1 MKKSSYRT
9 LLVCILTALLTMVC
23 NLPRNYP
30 STPAPT
36 ESTSPAQTATATSV
50 PASPTPT
57 GYLIPPTTKVLDS
70 SLQGT
75 IESVSP
81 EGMIVFSKTSPAIAS
96 LAAGDV
102 LVSDAIPAAPNGLL
116 RKVSAIRVEGNQV
129 LVETVD
135 AELIEAVQEGKVS
148 FVKELKP
155 EDVRSTWL
163 YPGVALNGPAKADSY
178 SPHLASLAPV
188 SSVLRPSAF
197 SYTIDTDFGTG
208 GRVKVVGNASLEPK
222 LEADVNISC
231 NDKIFGACAEI
242 PDLNFMTR
250 IAILENVSLSVQGDA
265 TSFNKKIEIARH
277 EFQPLTFWIGPVP
290 VVFTP
295 ILSIYLQGD
304 GVLTSKV
311 EYAIGQKLTLAAGF
325 RYNSDTGFKDLSE
338 ASFDF
343 LKPSPTFTKQVDLR
357 GVVGGEFKL
366 LLYGTIGP
374 FASLE
379 AGPRFRANILGLP
392 SEPGVLWRAE
402 GCIWLFAG
410 IDSVKVIKL
419 RYQKELY
426 KNCATFAQGLNQPPS
441 VSIQSPN
448 AGSQVY
454 QGEAVKLRATAYDP
468 DGGYIS
474 CKWTS
479 SQTGDPF
486 PITDCENAT
495 VKFNTPGSRT
505 LTLTVSDSI
514 GSNAKASVSFEVL
527 PPPNILV
534 TILNPLDGGMVGP
547 EEVITLSGSASGGEG
562 PYKFNWSFVFP
573 TDPAGN
579 GGTEY
584 PIGSGDSL
592 TWAPSNSVAFAGC
605 EVSQYGR
612 LILNVKDK
620 NGFSGMRSIVFL
632 VIRIC

>member
-1 MKKSSYRT
+1 M
-9 LLVCILTALLTMVC
+9 LVCVVIVLLTTVC
-23 NLPRNYP
+23 NLPTNNSAALP
-30 STPAPT
+30 STETTDPT
-36 ESTSPAQTATATSV
+36 STST
-50 PASPTPT
+50 ASPVPPTSTPSD
-57 GYLIPPTTKVLDS
+57 YLIPPTTKVMDTD
-70 SLQGT
+70 LQET
-75 IESVSP
+75 IENVSP
-81 EGMIVFSKTSPAIAS
+81 EGIITFSSSSPSLES

-102 LVSDAIPAAPNGLL
+102 LVSDAIPAAPDGLL
-116 RKVSAIRVEGNQV
+116 RKVSAIRVEGDQV
-129 LVETVD
+129 IVETVD
-135 AELIEAVQEGKVS
+135 AELIEAVHEGQVS
-148 FVKELKP
+148 FVKELTP
-155 EDVRSTWL
+155 EGIRSTWL
-163 YPGVALNGPAKADSY
+163 YPGVAFNSSSVANLN
-178 SPHLASLAPV
+178 SPHLASLVPV
-188 SSVLRPSAF
+188 SSPFRPQAF

-208 GRVKVVGNASLEPK
+208 GKVKAIGNASLEPK

-231 NDKIFGACAEI
+231 NDKVFGVCAEI

-250 IAILENVSLSVQGDA
+250 IAILENVSLSVQGDS
-265 TSFNKKIEIARH
+265 TSFNKRIEIARH
-277 EFQPLTFWIGPVP
+277 EFKPLTFWIGPVP

-325 RYNSDTGFKDLSE
+325 SYNSDTGFKDLSE

-366 LLYGTIGP
+366 LLYGAIGP

-379 AGPRFRANILGLP
+379 AGPRFRANVLGLP

-426 KNCATFAQGLNQPPS
+426 KNCTTFAEGLNQPPS

-448 AGSQVY
+448 PGSQVY
-454 QGEAVKLRATAYDP
+454 QGENVKLRATAYDP
-468 DGGYIS
+468 DGGVIS

-479 SQTGDPF
+479 NQAGDPF
-486 PITDCENAT
+486 PITDCGNASA
-495 VKFNTPGSRT
+495 KFNTPGNRT
-505 LTLTVSDSI
+505 LTLTVTDPI
-514 GSNAKASVSFEVL
+514 GATAKASVSFEVL

-534 TILNPLDGGMVGP
+534 TILNPPEGGMVGP
-547 EEVITLSGSASGGEG
+547 DEMITLSGSASGGEG
-562 PYKFNWSFVFP
+562 PYKFNWTFVFP
-573 TDPAGN
+573 TDNAGN

-584 PIGSGDSL
+584 AIGPGENI
-592 TWAPSNSVAFAGC
+592 TWAPSNSVSFAGC
-605 EVSQYGR
+605 EVSNYGR
-612 LILNVKDK
+612 LILKVKDK
-620 NGFSGMRSIVFL
+620 NGFEGTRSIVIL

>member
-1 MKKSSYRT
+1 MKKTSYRT
-9 LLVCILTALLTMVC
+9 LLVCIVIALLTTVC

-30 STPAPT
+30 AIPSSREITN
-36 ESTSPAQTATATSV
+36 PAQTSS
-50 PASPTPT
+50 ASPIPPTSTPT
-57 GYLIPPTTKVLDS
+57 DYLIPPTTKVMDS
-70 SLQGT
+70 NLQGM

-81 EGMIVFSKTSPAIAS
+81 EGVIIFNGSSPALES

-102 LVSDAIPAAPNGLL
+102 LVSDTIPAAPDGLL
-116 RKVSAIRVEGNQV
+116 RKVSAIRVDGDRV
-129 LVETVD
+129 IVETVD
-135 AELIEAVQEGKVS
+135 AELIEAVHEGQVA
-148 FVKELKP
+148 FVKELEP
-155 EDVRSTWL
+155 EDIRTTWL
-163 YPGVALNGPAKADSY
+163 YPGVAFNRSTVANQNNPRM
-178 SPHLASLAPV
+178 ASLVPF
-188 SSVLRPSAF
+188 SSYLHPQAF
-197 SYTIDTDFGTG
+197 SYTIDTDFGTSG
-208 GRVKVVGNASLEPK
+208 KVKAVGNASLEPK

-231 NDKIFGACAEI
+231 NDKVFGVCAEI

-250 IAILENVSLSVQGDA
+250 IAILENVSLSVQGDS
-265 TSFNKKIEIARH
+265 TSFNKRIEIARH
-277 EFQPLTFWIGPVP
+277 EFKPLTFWIGPVP

-325 RYNSDTGFKDLSE
+325 SYNSDSGFKDLSE

-343 LKPSPTFTKQVDLR
+343 LKPTPTFTKQVDLR

-366 LLYGTIGP
+366 LLYGAIGP

-379 AGPRFRANILGLP
+379 AGPRFRANVLGLS
-392 SEPGVLWRAE
+392 SEPEVLWRAE

-426 KNCATFAQGLNQPPS
+426 KNCTTFAQGLNQPPS

-448 AGSQVY
+448 PGSQVY
-454 QGEAVKLRATAYDP
+454 QGETVKLRATVYDP
-468 DGGYIS
+468 DGGYVN

-479 SQTGDPF
+479 NQSDDPF
-486 PITDCENAT
+486 PITECGNAS
-495 VKFNTPGSRT
+495 VKFSTPGNRT
-505 LTLTVSDSI
+505 LTLI
-514 GSNAKASVSFEVL
+514 GTDPIGATAKASVSFEVL

-534 TILNPLDGGMVGP
+534 TILNPPEGGMVGP
-547 EEVITLSGSASGGEG
+547 DEIITLSGSASGGEG
-562 PYKFNWSFVFP
+562 PYKFNWSFAFP
-573 TDPAGN
+573 TDNAGN

-584 PIGSGDSL
+584 AIGSGENI
-592 TWAPSNSVAFAGC
+592 TWSPSNSVSFAGC
-605 EVSQYGR
+605 EVSNYGR

-620 NGFSGMRSIVFL
+620 NGFNGTRSIVIL